1 MKKKH
6 KIKDNFRWFRC
17 ALQDVWNLLWVASG
31 HKPVFPLVGRVLQPL
46 LDSLVTMNNR
56 VWDSHYTQEYIY
68 TSWDIV
74 PDLAEFND
82 LYTWDEKE
90 IAIHE
95 SKIVQFHEQCLALE
109 LSGEPHFEGLYHFVA
124 SNLEIFLLD
133 SGRIRVILD
142 DEYQAEGVDVVDALD
157 SASDLKYLGI

>member
-6 KIKDNFRWFRC
+6 KIKDNFRAIRC
-17 ALQDVWNLLWVASG
+17 AFQDFKEDVWNLLWTASG
-31 HKPVFPLVGRVLQPL
+31 HKPVFPFTAYIVLQPL
-46 LDSLVTMNNR
+46 LESLVVMNNR

-74 PDLAEFND
+74 PD
-82 LYTWDEKE
+82 WDEKE

-95 SKIVQFHEQCLALE
+95 SKIVPFHEQCLALE
-109 LSGEPHFEGLYHFVA
+109 LPGHFEGLYHFVG
-124 SNLEIFLLD
+124 SNLEIFLLEN
-133 SGRIRVILD
+133 GRIRVILD
-142 DEYQAEGVDVVDALD
+142 DEYQAEGADVVDALN